1 MAKNLTLVA
10 LFLATLAEATTE
22 KTLRG
27 NFYVKVALDA
37 NNSANVIF
45 TITLDK
51 GSWLGLTLGSG
62 GMAYNSDMIQLDAD
76 KQEVH
81 DMTSSGY

>member
-10 LFLATLAEATTE
+10 LSLATLAEATTE

-37 NNSANVIF
+37 SNSANVIF

-62 GMAYNSDMIQLDAD
+62 GMAANSDMIQLNAD
-76 KQEVH
+76 
-81 DMTSSGY
+81 T